1 MIFKSIRRWKIC
13 EETEGLLFLAQRL
26 DELLWDYTLDSYK
39 PASLNAPFLCKEALS
54 LIQDIESELIDE
66 ANLKHVLEELSWSI
80 QHDPVAKELLDLSV
94 NAYLPTTYENLILP
108 DLKRKLDV
116 LERSLTPYR
125 YLHRCFDALMSAVQ
139 PPHKKTIDLVLKNT
153 ITTLINIGISKKS
166 LYEQTQN
173 YFFASDGPPIEN
185 YNILADFLKDIYPQL
200 RLFNV
205 YHVTSDLICQIKDSI
220 RSFKMEIIEELPHEI
235 QALAL
240 KHNVLKNPNQCYVV
254 VRDIKGYD
262 IYSAQE
268 AATSRL
274 DQVSDLFTLFH
285 HRQQINY
292 EPTAIVMRPTG
303 ESPAAVT
310 ITKGAMHKPF
320 DMPADKAS
328 KDLNRLVKGIGL
340 SGSSFERFNRVAD
353 LHGVCVATDIVENQ
367 LVNLWTA
374 LETLIPTRMKGA
386 KIANVVEAMIPF
398 LMTAYLNRII
408 GRLGHDLI
416 TWKRWTTKSILNKV
430 PGTVGSSITQKLLAL
445 LCVPNNQPLRDELY
459 TALGDFQL
467 LRFRI
472 FSIAKI
478 FSCPS
483 NTKKALEKHE
493 KLVRWQIRRIYRTR
507 NLIVHSGAK
516 PTYIHGLV
524 ENGHDYLDL
533 ILIEIM
539 KFACGDYRTST
550 LEQAFDLA
558 AIKYEKFNNQLSETA
573 SFDAHN
579 CQFLGSNKN
588 ALSDIRRQPWR
599 KDPDSPSEISMS

>member
-1 MIFKSIRRWKIC
+1 MIFKNIKRWKVC
-13 EETEGLLFLAQRL
+13 KDTEGLLFLAQRL

-54 LIQDIESELIDE
+54 LIQDIESGLIDE

-80 QHDPVAKELLDLSV
+80 QHDPIAQELLDLQV

-108 DLKRKLDV
+108 TLKRKLDV

-125 YLHRCFDALMSAVQ
+125 YLHRCFDALMMAVQ
-139 PPHKKTIDLVLKNT
+139 DTHKKPIDLILKNI

-166 LYEQTQN
+166 LYEKTQN
-173 YFFASDGPPIEN
+173 HFFTSDGPPIEDC
-185 YNILADFLKDIYPQL
+185 NILATFLKEIYPQP
-200 RLFNV
+200 RRFIV
-205 YHVTSDLICQIKDSI
+205 YHVVSDLICQIKDSI
-220 RSFKMEIIEELPHEI
+220 KAFNMEIIEELPQEV

-240 KHNVLKNPNQCYVV
+240 KHNMLKSSSQCYVV
-254 VRDIKGYD
+254 VNAIKEFD

-268 AATSRL
+268 AASTRL

-292 EPTAIVMRPTG
+292 ESTAIVTSSSG
-303 ESPAAVT
+303 GILAAVT
-310 ITKGAMHKPF
+310 ITKGAMDKPF
-320 DMPADKAS
+320 DLPADKAS
-328 KDLNRLVKGIGL
+328 KDLNRLVKSIGL
-340 SGSSFERFNRVAD
+340 NGSSFERFNRVAD

-386 KIANVVEAMIPF
+386 KVANVVEAMIPF
-398 LMTAYLNRII
+398 LMTTYFNRII

-416 TWKRWTTKSILNKV
+416 TWKRWTIKSILNKV
-430 PGTVGSSITQKLLAL
+430 PDTVGGSVTQKLLAL
-445 LCVPNNQPLRDELY
+445 LCVQTNQPLRDELY
-459 TALGDFQL
+459 TALGDFHL

-478 FSCPS
+478 FSSPNS
-483 NTKKALEKHE
+483 TKKALEKHE

-516 PTYIHGLV
+516 PTFIHGLV

-533 ILIEIM
+533 ILFEIM

-558 AIKYEKFNNQLSETA
+558 TMKYEKFSIQLSETA
-573 SFDAHN
+573 SFDALN

-588 ALSDIRRQPWR
+588 ALADIRRQPWG
-599 KDPDSPSEISMS
+599 KEPDSL